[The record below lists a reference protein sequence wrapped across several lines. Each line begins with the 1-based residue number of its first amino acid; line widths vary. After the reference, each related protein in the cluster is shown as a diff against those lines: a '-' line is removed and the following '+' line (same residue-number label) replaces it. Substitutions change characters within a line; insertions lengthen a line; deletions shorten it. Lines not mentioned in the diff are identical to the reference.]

1 MPREATGAS
10 HHGAREGY
18 HATTPNRPGMRFTA
32 ERCRAC
38 FSKLP
43 RLSGLFFQS
52 DRAIACEQSR
62 FDPTAT
68 RVNRDGSGTQS
79 NARAGVSRP
88 QGYAAACLLN
98 LLGVGVLGLAELDT
112 GLGGE
117 LDRVRHSQPVKRSS
131 VRALCHTQQAAGG
144 MRHAAQGGDD
154 NTDESGGG
162 QAGGNGESH
171 FHSDATA
178 DVAALRYC
186 FFSPS
191 GVCRKP
197 RSSTLAVSCLTHA
210 CTTST

>member
-1 MPREATGAS
+1 
-10 HHGAREGY
+10 
-18 HATTPNRPGMRFTA
+18 MRFIA

-68 RVNRDGSGTQS
+68 RANHDGLGTQS
-79 NARAGVSRP
+79 NAQAWVSRP

-117 LDRVRHSQPVKRSS
+117 LDRVRHSQPVKSQEQ
-131 VRALCHTQQAAGG
+131 RACTVPYTTGG
-144 MRHAAQGGDD
+144 MQHAAQGSDD
-154 NTDESGGG
+154 NTDSSGGG
-162 QAGGNGESH
+162 RAGANGESH
-171 FHSDATA
+171 FHSDAAA

-191 GVCRKP
+191 GVCRQQL
-197 RSSTLAVSCLTHA
+197 SSMLTVSCLTHA
-210 CTTST
+210 CTTNT